1 METEDLTEYQEGEA
15 LIYVDKEPDVGAL
28 SEAYDTCLIDLN
40 YYFDACLRS
49 YDDRRNIW
57 NGKSDDLRKNGA
69 NAFPWQGASDQEVNV
84 IGERIDTYVALFD
97 QALQRSHIKAFPTS
111 MASMPRAAMVSG
123 FLKWMRSTYIPNFRE
138 HMELG
143 ANYLLEKGLMISYVG
158 WQRESRTYLQTLTL
172 DEVAQAA
179 PEMVD
184 MLLDPNASE
193 MALGLISQAYPA
205 LSGKR
210 ARKALKDLR
219 IKGEAQIPIPR
230 VTVDRPV
237 VHSCAPDGEVLFP
250 PYVSDPQRS
259 PYIFWRTF
267 LTAQELEKKVTNEG
281 WDEEWVD
288 NAIDRL
294 RGKDSMYLDGEK
306 LKTVTRLPIT
316 DDNDLV
322 MVVYAYQ
329 RLIDEEDG
337 SEGIYCTV
345 FHPAT
350 DGYAKHELLN
360 GYDDYPFVVTRL
372 SNNQKRMY
380 EVQTFSDILRGPQ
393 MQIKTERDSRIDR
406 ASLAT
411 LPPLMHPAGKPP
423 SDWGPGRRIP
433 YRRLGE
439 LQFGPTP
446 PMDSGSVEVEVSMI
460 GQADRSVGLDMNNP
474 LASTRQ
480 QYFVS
485 KFLDHVREVLNT
497 AWKLYQRMG
506 PDEVFFQVTG
516 NPNPQV
522 MSKGSPDENFY
533 ITVNFDSQ
541 SNDPDTAETQLK
553 NMVSLVQLDRN
564 GIMDVNKLLEFT
576 ASSINP
582 IFADY
587 VLQPAEEAQ
596 QKVMK
601 NVTDDLA
608 KIFAGIE
615 VPAQP
620 NGAQIAMQLVQAY
633 VQQPDVAQRAQ
644 SDEAFAARL
653 QKYAEQYEMMLMQ
666 AQNAE
671 IGRVGT
677 TNAQMGGIDTQNM
690 SQS

>member
-1 METEDLTEYQEGEA
+1 METEYESEALEGEA
-15 LIYVDKEPDVGAL
+15 LIYVEKEPDVGSLSYAYETAL
-28 SEAYDTCLIDLN
+28 LDLDE
-40 YYFDACLRS
+40 YFQSCLRS
-49 YDDRRNIW
+49 YDERRNIW
-57 NGKSDDLRKNGA
+57 EGKSDDLRKHGS
-69 NAFPWQGASDQEVNV
+69 NAFPWEGASDQEVNV

-123 FLKWMRSTYIPNFRE
+123 FLKWMRSSYIPNFRE

-158 WQRESRTYLQTLTL
+158 WQRESRSYLQTMTL

-184 MLLDPNASE
+184 LLMDENATE
-193 MALGLISQAYPA
+193 MALGLILTAFPA

-219 IKGEAQIPIPR
+219 SKGEAQIPVPR

-237 VHSCAPDGEVLFP
+237 VHSCAPDGEVIFP

-288 NAIDRL
+288 YAIEHL

-306 LKTVTRLPIT
+306 QKNVTRLPIT

-322 MVVYAYQ
+322 MVVYGYQ

-345 FHPAT
+345 FHPSAE
-350 DGYAKHELLN
+350 GYAKHELLN

-380 EVQTFSDILRGPQ
+380 EVQTFGDILRGAQ
-393 MQIKTERDSRIDR
+393 LQIKTERDSRVDR

-423 SDWGPGRRIP
+423 SDWGPGRRVP

-439 LQFGPTP
+439 IQWGPTP
-446 PMDSGSVEVEVSMI
+446 PLDPGSVEVEASMI
-460 GQADRSVGLDMNNP
+460 GQADRSVGLALDNP
-474 LASTRQ
+474 LSAMRQ

-485 KFLDHVREVLNT
+485 KFLDHVRDVLNL

-516 NPNPQV
+516 NPNPQI
-522 MSKGSPDENFY
+522 MTKGSPDENFS
-533 ITVNFDSQ
+533 IVVNFDSQ
-541 SNDPDTAETQLK
+541 SNDPETAETQLK

-620 NGAQIAMQLVQAY
+620 NGAQIAMQMLQAY
-633 VQQPDVAQRAQ
+633 VQQPDVAARAQ
-644 SDEAFAARL
+644 QDEAFAARL
-653 QKYAEQYEMMLMQ
+653 QKYMEAYQFQLQQ

-671 IGRVGT
+671 IGRIGT
-677 TNAQMGGIDTQNM
+677 APAQMGGVVTQNM
-690 SQS
+690 QQ

>member
-1 METEDLTEYQEGEA
+1 
-15 LIYVDKEPDVGAL
+15 
-28 SEAYDTCLIDLN
+28 
-40 YYFDACLRS
+40 
-49 YDDRRNIW
+49 
-57 NGKSDDLRKNGA
+57 
-69 NAFPWQGASDQEVNV
+69 
-84 IGERIDTYVALFD
+84 
-97 QALQRSHIKAFPTS
+97 
-111 MASMPRAAMVSG
+111 
-123 FLKWMRSTYIPNFRE
+123 
-138 HMELG
+138 MELG

-158 WQRESRTYLQTLTL
+158 WQRESRTYLQTMTL

-184 MLLDPNASE
+184 LLMDENATE
-193 MALGLISQAYPA
+193 MALGLILTAFPA

-219 IKGEAQIPIPR
+219 TKGEAQIPIPR

-237 VHSCAPDGEVLFP
+237 VHSCAPDGEVILP

-288 NAIDRL
+288 YAIENL

-306 LKTVTRLPIT
+306 QKNVTRLPIT

-322 MVVYAYQ
+322 MVVYGYQ

-345 FHPAT
+345 FHPSAE
-350 DGYAKHELLN
+350 GYAKHELLN

-380 EVQTFSDILRGPQ
+380 EVQTFGDILRGAQ
-393 MQIKTERDSRIDR
+393 LQIKTERDSRVDR

-439 LQFGPTP
+439 IQWGPTP

-460 GQADRSVGLDMNNP
+460 GQADRSVGLDLNNP
-474 LASTRQ
+474 LSSMRQ

-485 KFLDHVREVLNT
+485 KFLDHVRDVLNL

-522 MSKGSPDENFY
+522 MTKGSADENFS
-533 ITVNFDSQ
+533 IVVNFDSQ
-541 SNDPDTAETQLK
+541 SNDPETAETQLK

-644 SDEAFAARL
+644 SDEAFATRL
-653 QKYAEQYEMMLMQ
+653 QKYAEQYQFQLQQ

-671 IGRVGT
+671 IGRIGT
-677 TNAQMGGIDTQNM
+677 APAEMGGMQTQGM
-690 SQS
+690 QQ

>member
-1 METEDLTEYQEGEA
+1 METESEALEGEA
-15 LIYVDKEPDVGAL
+15 LIYLESEPDVRSLA
-28 SEAYDTCLIDLN
+28 SAYETALIDLDE
-40 YYFDACLRS
+40 YFQTCLRS
-49 YDDRRNIW
+49 YDERRNIW
-57 NGKSDDLRKNGA
+57 PGKSDDLRKHGA
-69 NAFPWQGASDQEVNV
+69 NAFPWEGASDQEVNV

-138 HMELG
+138 QMELG

-158 WQRESRTYLQTLTL
+158 WQREARTFLQTMTL
-172 DEVAQAA
+172 DEIAQAA

-184 MLLDPNASE
+184 LLMDENATE
-193 MALGLISQAYPA
+193 MALGLILTAFPA
-205 LSGKR
+205 LSEKR
-210 ARKALKDLR
+210 AKKALKDLR
-219 IKGEAQIPIPR
+219 SKGEAQIAVPR

-237 VHSCAPDGEVLFP
+237 VHSCAPDGEVILP

-288 NAIDRL
+288 NAIEKL

-306 LKTVTRLPIT
+306 QKNITRLPIT

-322 MVVYAYQ
+322 MVVYGYQ

-345 FHPAT
+345 FHPQAE
-350 DGYAKHELLN
+350 GYAKHELLN

-372 SNNQKRMY
+372 SSNQKRMY
-380 EVQTFSDILRGPQ
+380 EVQTFGDILRGAQ
-393 MQIKTERDSRIDR
+393 LQIKTERDSRVDR

-439 LQFGPTP
+439 IQWGPTP

-460 GQADRSVGLDMNNP
+460 GQADRSVGLDLANP
-474 LASTRQ
+474 LSAMRQ

-485 KFLDHVREVLNT
+485 KFLDHVRDVLNL

-522 MSKGSPDENFY
+522 MTKGSPDENFS
-533 ITVNFDSQ
+533 IVVNFDSQ
-541 SNDPDTAETQLK
+541 SNDPETAETQLK

-608 KIFAGIE
+608 KIYSGIE

-620 NGAQIAMQLVQAY
+620 NGAQIAMQMLQAY
-633 VQQPDVAQRAQ
+633 VQQPDVAARAQ
-644 SDEAFAARL
+644 QDEAFAARL
-653 QKYAEQYEMMLMQ
+653 QKYAEAYQFQLQQ

-671 IGRVGT
+671 IGRIGT
-677 TNAQMGGIDTQNM
+677 APAQMGGITTQGM